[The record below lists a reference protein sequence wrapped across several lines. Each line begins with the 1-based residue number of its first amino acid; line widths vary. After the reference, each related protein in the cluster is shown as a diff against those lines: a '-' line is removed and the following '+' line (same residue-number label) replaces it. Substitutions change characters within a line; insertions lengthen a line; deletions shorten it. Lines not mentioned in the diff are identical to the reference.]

1 MIDEIGRK
9 SLNEGQ
15 PCSRLP
21 TMSEDMR
28 KSLIGSADFL
38 ALNYYTSRLIAPKEE
53 ISNEPSFENDA
64 GIDYF
69 VDDRWT
75 RGKSDWLY
83 SVPQGLHDLLIWIRD
98 EYNNPKV
105 LITENGFSDDGQVE
119 DDERIEYL
127 KRHLAAVSEAIREG
141 CQVTGYTVW
150 SIIDN
155 FEWTQGYTK
164 YFGIFSVNRTSDRKE
179 RGAKKSASFFKKLID
194 ENSFID

>member
-1 MIDEIGRK
+1 MIDEIGRR

-15 PCSRLP
+15 PWSRLP

-38 ALNYYTSRLIAPKEE
+38 ALNYYTSRLIAAKREV
-53 ISNEPSFENDA
+53 SNEPSFENDA

-69 VDDRWT
+69 VDDRWAQ
-75 RGKSDWLY
+75 GKLDWLY
-83 SVPQGLHDLLIWIRD
+83 IVPQGLHDLLIWIRD
-98 EYNNPKV
+98 KYNNPKV
-105 LITENGFSDDGQVE
+105 LITENGFSDDGQME
-119 DDERIEYL
+119 DDERIDYL
-127 KRHLAAVSEAIREG
+127 KLHLAAVSKALKEG

-164 YFGIFSVNRTSDRKE
+164 YFGIFSVNRTSDKKDRA
-179 RGAKKSASFFKKLID
+179 AKKSAFFIQRLIE
-194 ENSFID
+194 ENSFTD